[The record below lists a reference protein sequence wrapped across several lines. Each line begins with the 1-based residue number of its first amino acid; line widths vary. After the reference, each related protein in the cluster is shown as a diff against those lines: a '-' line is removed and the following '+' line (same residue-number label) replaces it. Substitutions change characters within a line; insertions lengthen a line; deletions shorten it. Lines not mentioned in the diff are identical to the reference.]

1 MNKENFADY
10 DNIAMKQTVEPESAL
25 FADAL
30 TILLRH
36 SILFSIVLI
45 ISLVLGYVYI
55 RTTPKM
61 YMRTT
66 TILMKDSKN
75 SSSMMESQVFNDM
88 IPINSNST
96 SNEIGILRSRRLM
109 YIVAERL
116 KLNTSYRAINLKK
129 TELYSSSPIKLHF
142 IEDEIVCNMM
152 IKIIDPTMVE
162 ISNIST
168 LEDTILR
175 IPSGRIS
182 DTPLGKIYIEV
193 DQNTINK
200 SIGMEI
206 LVNISPIK
214 SIANGYSSALNINT
228 NGDQSSIINISI
240 IDENYTRAEDILNTL
255 IEVYNEDALGDKNKI
270 MVNTER
276 FIDQRLKIIEK
287 ELGSIDSQIEDY
299 KKNNRLTDLSSESNV
314 FLNNSNRLDNDA
326 LSIDNQINMA
336 DYIKSYLKRNSR
348 YSELIPSSIGIQDN
362 GIQKQISEY
371 NEIAS
376 KRNRL
381 LTNSSERSPI
391 IAELNSQLESHKRAL
406 LRSLDNLQASLRMQ
420 ANAMKAKEQE
430 NYDKITNL
438 PTLQK
443 YIISIER
450 QQKTKE
456 ELYLYLLNKKEENE
470 LKKTI
475 AESNCKVID
484 VADGPFSPVSPNK
497 IQTILISLIMGLG
510 IPSLWIYMR
519 MMLNT
524 KVYTKED
531 ITSKLSIPFL
541 GELPF
546 DKQKK
551 EEIIVASGDKKHEH
565 ISEALRIIRENLT
578 FMGNKEIR
586 SGRVVQLISFN
597 PESGKTFIT
606 TNLAAS
612 IALSN
617 SRVIALDLDLRKA
630 SFTRRLSL
638 GIKEKGISN
647 YLAGDIDDVETIIRT
662 IDIPTKSFDIIPAG
676 IIPPNPAELLK
687 SDRLEKLIEKL
698 KEKYD
703 YILFDN
709 PPYGLVVD
717 AFVCSRLADHSIY
730 VIRSGMFDKRL
741 FPDLQELYDSKK
753 MRHLS
758 IILNGVDY
766 KKMAYS
772 YRYNYGYG
780 YNPYYEMGSKKKSKL
795 KNIIYKLINVPLKW
809 ISSSLK

>member
-10 DNIAMKQTVEPESAL
+10 DNIVMKNKIEPESAL

-30 TILLRH
+30 TLFLRH
-36 SILFSIVLI
+36 SVLFTVVLTI
-45 ISLVLGYVYI
+45 TLILGYVYI

-75 SSSMMESQVFNDM
+75 SSAMMESQVFNDM
-88 IPINSNST
+88 ISINSNST
-96 SNEIGILRSRRLM
+96 INEIGILRSRRLM

-116 KLNTSYRAINLKK
+116 KLNTSYRALNLKK
-129 TELYSSSPIKLHF
+129 SELYSSSPIKIHF
-142 IEDEIVCNMM
+142 IDDEIVCNMM
-152 IKIIDPTMVE
+152 VKIIDPTMVE

-168 LEDTILR
+168 LEDQILR
-175 IPSGRIS
+175 IPSGKIS
-182 DTPLGKIYIEV
+182 DSPLGKIYIEV
-193 DQNTINK
+193 DPNTIDK

-206 LVNISPIK
+206 LVNISPLK
-214 SIANGYSSALNINT
+214 STANRYSSALNINS

-287 ELGSIDSQIEDY
+287 ELGSIDSEIEEY
-299 KKNNRLTDLSSESNV
+299 KKSNRLTDLSSESDV
-314 FLNNSNRLDNDA
+314 FLNNSNRLDNEA

-336 DYIKSYLKRNSR
+336 DYMKSYLQRNSR
-348 YSELIPSSIGIQDN
+348 YYELIPSSIGIQDN

-371 NEIAS
+371 NEIVS

-391 IAELNSQLESHKRAL
+391 IVELNSQLESHKKAI
-406 LRSLDNLQASLRMQ
+406 LRSLENLQASLTMQ

-443 YIISIER
+443 DIVSIER

-470 LKKTI
+470 LQKTI

-484 VADGPFSPVSPNK
+484 VADGPLSPVSPNK
-497 IQTILISLIMGLG
+497 LQTILISLIMGLA

-551 EEIIVASGDKKHEH
+551 EEIIVTSGDKKHEH
-565 ISEALRIIRENLT
+565 IGEALRIIRENLT
-578 FMGNKEIR
+578 FMGNKKVNG
-586 SGRVVQLISFN
+586 GRVVQLISFN

-617 SRVIALDLDLRKA
+617 SRVIAIDLDLRKA
-630 SFTRRLSL
+630 SFSRRLGI

-647 YLAGDIDDVETIIRT
+647 YLAGDIDDIETIIRT
-662 IDIPTKSFDIIPAG
+662 IDIPTNSFDIIPSG
-676 IIPPNPAELLK
+676 LIPPNPAELLK
-687 SDRLEKLIEKL
+687 SDRLEMLIEKL

-717 AFVCSRLADHSIY
+717 TFVCSRLADHSIY

-741 FPDLQELYDSKK
+741 FPDLQELYETNK
-753 MRHLS
+753 MKHLS

-772 YRYNYGYG
+772 YRYSYGYG
-780 YNPYYEMGSKKKSKL
+780 YNYYYGVNTKKSSKFDRIKKRL
-795 KNIIYKLINVPLKW
+795 L
-809 ISSSLK
+809 S